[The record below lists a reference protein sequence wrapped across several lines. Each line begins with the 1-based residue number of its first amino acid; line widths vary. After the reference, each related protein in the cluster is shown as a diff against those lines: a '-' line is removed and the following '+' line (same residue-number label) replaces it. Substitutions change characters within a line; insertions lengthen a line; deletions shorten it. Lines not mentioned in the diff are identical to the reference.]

1 MICIVA
7 LIVFGI
13 LGIFSAKYR
22 IIAKEA
28 SECVFRRLTLRK
40 CETGL
45 DKRLKNQISGNF
57 AKRSPKLGKFLFK
70 YFEVFSWLFL
80 ALLIWS
86 IIIAGIGL
94 TNFVKYGN
102 CYGPE
107 NNGGFCIFDP
117 TGSQSQYS
125 GIKMDYPEK
134 IIYPTAGNDPSIG
147 PENYEVLII
156 QFGCFS
162 CPYTKSAEPVMLK
175 LIDEYSDKPVKFVF
189 KEFPLP
195 KHPGAMETAIAAECA
210 YQKGKYFEA
219 REYIFLNQD
228 KITTGDLYRNL
239 AKEIGEDET
248 EFINCMNNPSI
259 KETVMKNFKEGINA
273 HIYGTPTVFINN
285 KTIVGPK
292 EINTYK
298 KIIDEELS
306 RNK

>member
-22 IIAKEA
+22 VIAKEA
-28 SECVFRRLTLRK
+28 AECVFRRVTLRK

-45 DKRLKNQISGNF
+45 DKRLKNQISGNL
-57 AKRSPKLGKFLFK
+57 ARRSPKLGKFLFK

-86 IIIAGIGL
+86 IIMAGIGL
-94 TNFVKYGN
+94 ANYVKYGN

-134 IIYPTAGNDPSIG
+134 IIYPKAENDPSIG
-147 PENYEVLII
+147 PDNYEVLVI

-162 CPYTKSAEPVMLK
+162 CPYTKSAEPVIQK
-175 LIDEYSDKPVKFVF
+175 LIKEYADKPIKFVF

-195 KHPGAMETAIAAECA
+195 KHSGSIETAIAAECA
-210 YQKGKYFEA
+210 NKKGKYFEA
-219 REYIFLNQD
+219 REFLFSNQD
-228 KITTGDLYRNL
+228 RITMGELYKDLAN
-239 AKEIGEDET
+239 EINISES
-248 EFINCMNNPSI
+248 EFIACMNNPI
-259 KETVMKNFKEGINA
+259 TRDEVMKNFEEGINA
-273 HIYGTPTVFINN
+273 HIYGTPTIFINN
-285 KTIVGPK
+285 ITIVGPK
-292 EINTYK
+292 DFNLFK
-298 KIIDEELS
+298 SIIDDELA
-306 RNK
+306 RN